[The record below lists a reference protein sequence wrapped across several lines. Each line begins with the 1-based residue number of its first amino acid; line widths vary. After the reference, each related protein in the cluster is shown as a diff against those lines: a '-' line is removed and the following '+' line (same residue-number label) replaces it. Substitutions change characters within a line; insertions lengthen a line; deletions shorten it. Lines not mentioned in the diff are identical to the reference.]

1 MGSVATRANL
11 WTWRNSSALFS
22 SSVLPQGLT
31 LREFNQ
37 EGRSLGE
44 EVPVQKVVMSDS
56 YIKVRRQG
64 RKGFTEVVQYNGPAN
79 IERSFESEVETKEIL
94 NKIDEINNALL
105 DEYDEVKEESVD
117 DIKSEAR
124 TGSDESKN
132 AFLLF
137 WEQILG

>member
-1 MGSVATRANL
+1 MPIFLHPRFLYPWNKFDLRFLKAKKLGSK
-11 WTWRNSSALFS
+11 FS
-22 SSVLPQGLT
+22 GNFVSHHNFSVW
-31 LREFNQ
+31 
-37 EGRSLGE
+37 
-44 EVPVQKVVMSDS
+44 
-56 YIKVRRQG
+56 KVRRQG
-64 RKGFTEVVQYNGPAN
+64 RKGFTEVVQYNGPAT

-105 DEYDEVKEESVD
+105 DEYDEGKEESVD